1 MAKKKE
7 LGEEELA
14 PKKRKKAEPKWT
26 QEERKEKIR
35 LAAYFRWEEKGK
47 QEGSHTDDWQ
57 EAEDSL
63 TD

>member
-35 LAAYFRWEEKGK
+35 LAAYFRWEEK
-47 QEGSHTDDWQ
+47 
-57 EAEDSL
+57 
-63 TD
+63 